1 MLIRYFTSPIR
12 LLLGLPPIYGISIGN
27 RVLQIGRAIGLYRG
41 SINFFALAKPIHFD
55 TTKG

>member
-1 MLIRYFTSPIR
+1 MLTRYLTSPIR
-12 LLLGLPPIYGISIGN
+12 LLLGLPPVYGITIGN
-27 RVLQIGRAIGLYRG
+27 RLLQIGRALGVYHG